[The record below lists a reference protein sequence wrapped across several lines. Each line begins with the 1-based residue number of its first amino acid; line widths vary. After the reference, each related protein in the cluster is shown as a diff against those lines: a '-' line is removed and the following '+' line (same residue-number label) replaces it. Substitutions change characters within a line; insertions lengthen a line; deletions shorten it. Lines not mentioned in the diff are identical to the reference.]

1 MKQKSLFSI
10 KDVVAIGVGAASLCR
25 DCLCCKTLTCIEYEH
40 SSCNMPFKLSL
51 V

>member
-10 KDVVAIGVGAASLCR
+10 KDVVAIGVGAALFVVIAMLQIPAPAR
-25 DCLCCKTLTCIEYEH
+25 IRAF
-40 SSCNMPFKLSL
+40 SCNMPFKLFL